1 MKEQNRYITGKVVVG
16 YLLLIAIA
24 VYAVS
29 YIYNIV
35 EQVAVEDFSDN
46 QNRTKIYLVTNT
58 LSLLYESEALGQLIG
73 KQQQE
78 IGHFNRT
85 LNKARHNLD
94 SLRSYMTDSV
104 QLHKI
109 DTIELLLER
118 KRWNTRRLLETW
130 REANT
135 DSLYVVNFERIMTA
149 VPDTVINEV
158 QVQERIEVR
167 QDTVVVPR
175 RKRGFFRRLAEAF
188 VPAKED
194 TSIVVNSTLQ
204 VIKDTLVN
212 AYNPTDTIISVLRSI
227 QDSVAWQRKQLM
239 EVLVERAA
247 NLRYNNSVI
256 TQEINQ
262 MLRDIEEEEVNA
274 SLERIYKKQQLIHA
288 ASRKI
293 GTIAVTAVLI
303 ALLFLALISHDV
315 SRSMFYRKQLEK
327 AKQMAENLLRS
338 REKLILT
345 ISHDIRAPLSSIMGY
360 IELLKRRHP
369 DARQQYYLENMCASS
384 EHVLSLVNDLLDY
397 QRLESGEMEIH
408 RLPFR
413 VPVLFREVGM
423 SFRPLAE
430 AKGLTLECMLLPEEM
445 EQVYLGDTIRIRQV
459 VSNLLSNAIKFTDE
473 GRVSLIV
480 SIESVESFQYALTI
494 IVSDS
499 GPGIPPEERERIF
512 GEFTRV
518 YGENRAEGFGLGLAI
533 TRKLVELMHGE
544 LILDSSV
551 GQGSTF
557 KIRVPLPL
565 AADQSLAEKCPV
577 EQEDTEGTCLELDSM
592 LDGQSITCLLVDD
605 DPLQLA
611 LTEELLKQSR
621 VEVVCCA
628 NPQKVCEWLR
638 TRTFAVV
645 ITDIQMPQLN
655 GYQLLKV
662 IRESGINGADSLPVV
677 ALSANA
683 DKAQEHY
690 KEAGFT
696 AFLNKPFTA
705 SQLISL
711 LNELLKLRLK
721 PSAGFNFSSLTAF
734 AGEDGE
740 ASKGILRTFIKETH
754 QSIDDMKGAR
764 SEVDRAAVGR
774 IAHKLIPLFAMLGAN
789 TLVQHLHLLE
799 KNDSDLATADW
810 QQLVGQVLSQAQT
823 LVEEAEKLI
832 ETCDKS

>member
-1 MKEQNRYITGKVVVG
+1 MKERNRFITGKVVVG

-58 LSLLYESEALGQLIG
+58 LSLLYESEALGQLIVM
-73 KQQQE
+73 QQGE
-78 IGHFNRT
+78 ITHFNRT

-94 SLRSYMTDSV
+94 SLRTYITDSV

-118 KRWNTRRLLETW
+118 KRWNARRLLDTW

-135 DSLYVVNFERIMTA
+135 DSLYIVNFERIMA
-149 VPDTVINEV
+149 VPDTVINEL
-158 QVQERIEVR
+158 QVQERIEVK

-194 TSIVVNSTLQ
+194 TSIVVNSTFQ

-212 AYNPTDTIISVLRSI
+212 AYNPTDTIVSVLRSI
-227 QDSVAWQRKQLM
+227 QDSVTWQRRRLM
-239 EVLVERAA
+239 ELLVERAA
-247 NLRYNNSVI
+247 NLRYSNSVI

-274 SLERIYKKQQLIHA
+274 SLARLYKKQTLVHA

-293 GTIAVTAVLI
+293 GLIAVSSVLV
-303 ALLFLALISHDV
+303 ALLFLALISHDI
-315 SRSMFYRKQLEK
+315 SRGQFYRKQLEK
-327 AKQMAENLLRS
+327 AKQIAESLLLS

-360 IELLKRRHP
+360 IELLQRRRP
-369 DARQQYYLENMCASS
+369 DARQQYYLENMRSS
-384 EHVLSLVNDLLDY
+384 SNHVLSLVNDLLDY
-397 QRLESGEMEIH
+397 QRLESGEIELH

-413 VPVLFREVGM
+413 VPVLFQEIGL

-430 AKGLTLECMLLPEEM
+430 AKGLQLKWVLLPEEM
-445 EQVYLGDTIRIRQV
+445 EQVYLGDTIRLRQV

-473 GRVSLIV
+473 GNVSLVV
-480 SIESVESFQYALTI
+480 SIEPVESYQYILM
-494 IVSDS
+494 VVVRDS
-499 GPGIPPEERERIF
+499 GPGIPYEDRERIF
-512 GEFTRV
+512 GEFARV
-518 YGENRAEGFGLGLAI
+518 YGTDRVEGFGLGLSI
-533 TRKLVELMHGE
+533 TRKLVQLMHGE
-544 LILDSSV
+544 LTLDSVV
-551 GQGSTF
+551 GQGSSF
-557 KIRVPLPL
+557 KVCVPLPL
-565 AADQSLAEKCPV
+565 AGNQFLSEDAPIAEEK
-577 EQEDTEGTCLELDSM
+577 EEDEIPM
-592 LDGQSITCLLVDD
+592 LDPALAGQEIACLLVDD

-611 LTEELLKQSR
+611 LTEELLKQSN

-628 NPQKVCEWLR
+628 NPRKVCEWLR
-638 TRTFAVV
+638 SRSFAVV
-645 ITDIQMPQLN
+645 ITDIQMPQMD
-655 GYQLLKV
+655 GYQLLQL
-662 IRESGINGADSLPVV
+662 IRESGIEGADRIPVV
-677 ALSANA
+677 ALSANVG
-683 DKAQEHY
+683 KEQEHY
-690 KEAGFT
+690 QEAGFT

-705 SQLISL
+705 AQLISL
-711 LNELLKLRLK
+711 LNNLLKLRLK
-721 PSAGFNFSSLTAF
+721 PGAGFDFSSLTAF

-740 ASKGILRTFIKETH
+740 ASMGILRTFVEETRK
-754 QSIDDMKGAR
+754 SIAGLTEAR
-764 SEVDRAAVGR
+764 AVADRVEAGR

-789 TLVQHLHLLE
+789 TLVQHLRLLE
-799 KNDSDLATADW
+799 KQDPDLSSSTW
-810 QQLVGQVLSQAQT
+810 LQLLDEVLAQAQL
-823 LVEEAEKLI
+823 LVEEAESHTVKDDI
-832 ETCDKS
+832 S